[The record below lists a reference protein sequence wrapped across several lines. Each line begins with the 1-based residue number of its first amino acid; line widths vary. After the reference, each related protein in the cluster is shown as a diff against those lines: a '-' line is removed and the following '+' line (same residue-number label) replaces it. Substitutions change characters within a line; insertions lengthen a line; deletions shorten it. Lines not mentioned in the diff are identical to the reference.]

1 MKKIMKAGENF
12 GLSHPTPPTFNFSPF
27 FQATRGGALRPR
39 LCGQGAVL
47 GGRAARPDDTGEL
60 PWLCCCVICHFT

>member
-1 MKKIMKAGENF
+1 MKARENC
-12 GLSHPTPPTFNFSPF
+12 GLSRPTPPTFNFSPF

-60 PWLCCCVICHFT
+60 AAMVVSFVISHE